1 MKKQQ
6 TNHFET
12 ECILRCTDNDRTME
26 ATIEQFREEESL
38 TVIVKGKVR
47 LHLRYTKFKE
57 YVGSMA
63 GLEFVTKGPR
73 FLGSSFR

>member
-1 MKKQQ
+1 
-6 TNHFET
+6 
-12 ECILRCTDNDRTME
+12 ME

-38 TVIVKGKVR
+38 TVIVEGKVR